1 MSKIHTALQIML
13 NLAADNTHGYDQIY
27 RWGEH
32 GDYDCSSAI
41 ITACEQAGIPLKT
54 AGATYTGN
62 MKSAALKIGCFIDII
77 HSVNLATGEGL
88 MPGDILLNEAHH
100 VAMFAGN
107 NQIVHASINE
117 KGTATNGK
125 PGDQTGHEF
134 CVRSYYNKPWNV
146 ILRYTGGD
154 AAIKVTDYKAVGV
167 VRVNSYL
174 NVRLTPSTAGTVVG
188 GFNNGDTVYINGKCG
203 NGWYRCT
210 IWDGSNA
217 YVCGDYV
224 DITQVLTE
232 NNELTDPNDIVYEL
246 VSRGLVHDGD
256 GLLADIR
263 NNPNSRLYYLS
274 KAAANFTR
282 TLA

>member
-13 NLAADNTHGYDQIY
+13 NLAADNSHGYDQIY
-27 RWGEH
+27 RWGER
-32 GDYDCSSAI
+32 GDYDCSSAV
-41 ITACEQAGIPLKT
+41 ITACEEAGIPLKT

-62 MKSAALKIGCFIDII
+62 MKSAALKIGCFDDVI
-77 HSVNLATGEGL
+77 HSVNLATGDGL

-107 NQIVHASINE
+107 GQIVHASINE
-117 KGTATNGK
+117 KGTATGGT
-125 PGDQTGHEF
+125 PGDQTGREF

-154 AAIKVTDYKAVGV
+154 ADIQITDYNATGV
-167 VRVNSYL
+167 VRVSDFL
-174 NVRLTPSTAGTVVG
+174 NVRLTPSTAGTIVG
-188 GFNNGDTVYINGKCG
+188 GFNNGDVVYINGKCD

-224 DITQVLTE
+224 EITRELPEVE
-232 NNELTDPNDIVYEL
+232 ELTDPNDIVWEL
-246 VSRGLVHDGD
+246 GNRGLVHDGD
-256 GLLADIR
+256 GLLAEIR
-263 NNPNSRLYYLS
+263 NNPNSRLYYLA
-274 KAAANFTR
+274 KAMANFTR